1 MSLTNENYFSPEN
14 QMKYMGVSQFKA
26 FEKCPASALAEITGN
41 FEHEQTTAL
50 LVGSYVDAHFEG
62 TLDIFKAKNPQL
74 FKKDGSLKADYI
86 QAEQIIQY
94 LENDDLFVDFMSG
107 KKQVIMTGTI
117 EGVEVKIKID
127 SYIDSA
133 LGKEIMRKYP
143 EIAEILDLSE
153 GAIVDLKIVKDF
165 EPIYVPEKGRLNWIE
180 AWEYDLQGAVY
191 QEVVRQ
197 NIGKVLP
204 FLIVAGT
211 KEKSGPDKAII
222 EIPQSYLDVELDR
235 FRKNVQ
241 FYDAIKKGLIEP
253 DRCEHCAYC
262 KATKVLTKP
271 ISLEELDYE

>member
-1 MSLTNENYFSPEN
+1 MPLTNENYFSPEN

-41 FEHEQTTAL
+41 FEREQTTAL

-94 LENDDLFVDFMSG
+94 LENDDLFMTYMSG
-107 KKQVIMTGTI
+107 EKQVIMTGVI

-127 SYIDSA
+127 SLHSD
-133 LGKEIMRKYP
+133 K
-143 EIAEILDLSE
+143 
-153 GAIVDLKIVKDF
+153 IVDLKIMKDF
-165 EPIYVPEKGRLNWIE
+165 EPVYVPEKGRLNWIE
-180 AWEYDLQGAVY
+180 AWKYDLQGAVY

-204 FLIVAGT
+204 FFIAAGT